1 MRNHSALETRE
12 RLLLLPPLLL
22 LLLLPVPAS
31 VNTTSPL
38 KLLSAKLV
46 LSCTTATPPQR
57 FERRFISS

>member
-12 RLLLLPPLLL
+12 RLLLL
-22 LLLLPVPAS
+22 LPVPAS
-31 VNTTSPL
+31 VNTTSP
-38 KLLSAKLV
+38 LLSAKLV